1 MAELTHLE
9 SQNPVELQLFVQPV
23 HHQAHLFIIRL
34 ETQYL
39 HLGKTIT
46 RNKFYAFVFFIL
58 TKIISLSAGDGFAKP
73 SGLSLSINDD
83 HCQGSGAAK

>member
-39 HLGKTIT
+39 HLKKLIT
-46 RNKFYAFVFFIL
+46 RIKLWAFVLTIL
-58 TKIISLSAGDGFAKP
+58 AYKIFLSAGDGFAKP